1 MSTPRNNISNTPE
14 GIATYNQII
23 SQDET
28 AFPDGNIPL
37 IYTPTQTKD
46 KSSYWNEDL
55 FEVLNKQIANVDED
69 LPLYNYKED
78 SRIDQKKEYVPF
90 NKYRAI
96 LSNQSTKIPI
106 FSKLTPTHQKRIVD
120 QEALDISALHNIV
133 ILAMSWYM

>member
-78 SRIDQKKEYVPF
+78 SRIDQKKNTFLLINIELF
-90 NKYRAI
+90 FQTSLLKY
-96 LSNQSTKIPI
+96 LYFLN
-106 FSKLTPTHQKRIVD
+106 
-120 QEALDISALHNIV
+120 
-133 ILAMSWYM
+133 